1 MDVELKKTNNELLE
15 SILDMSNTMKSD
27 VKEIKT
33 DLQYIKERIKLMNE
47 QRDKNIIKEVQA
59 KQEGWF
65 LNL

>member
-1 MDVELKKTNNELLE
+1 
-15 SILDMSNTMKSD
+15 MSNTMKSD

>member
-1 MDVELKKTNNELLE
+1 MDIELKKPNNELLE